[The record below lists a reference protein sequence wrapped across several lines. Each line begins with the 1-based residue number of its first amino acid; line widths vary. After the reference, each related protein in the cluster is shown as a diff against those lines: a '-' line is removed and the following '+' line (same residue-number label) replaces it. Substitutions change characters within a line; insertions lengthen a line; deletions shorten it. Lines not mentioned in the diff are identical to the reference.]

1 MEPVP
6 LQSIAWS
13 SFEDYAE
20 LYSEVRAV
28 GFPTGGN
35 TICVTKGVVSRID
48 AQRYVHPALKGLDYG
63 TEGVLPIIQ
72 IDAAIDPGSSGGP
85 TFDSKN
91 NVIGVASSV
100 VSNAQNIGFIIPARI

>member
-48 AQRYVHPALKGLDYG
+48 AQRYVHPMLKGLDKG
-63 TEGVLPIIQ
+63 SEGVLPIIQ
-72 IDAAIDPGSSGGP
+72 IDAAINPGNSGGP
-85 TFDSKN
+85 AFDSVN
-91 NVIGVASSV
+91 SVVGVASSAV
-100 VSNAQNIGFIIPARI
+100 MNA